1 MQKHAEPE
9 QQAAKK
15 KGCTDEA
22 QPFDE
27 LDVVFWHLQEAAH
40 RRCASGAGQD

>member
-1 MQKHAEPE
+1 LYFSAEQPPNVEE
-9 QQAAKK
+9 QTAKK

-27 LDVVFWHLQEAAH
+27 LDFVVRH
-40 RRCASGAGQD
+40 AG

>member
-1 MQKHAEPE
+1 MHKPPDVEE
-9 QQAAKK
+9 QPAKK

-27 LDVVFWHLQEAAH
+27 LDLVVRH
-40 RRCASGAGQD
+40 AG